1 MAAILCASVPAKN
14 QPRPPRVVYTVQ
26 LTPSTREAV
35 DAFSDRTG
43 LPKTVMLERLT
54 AWFQAQPWEIQ
65 TAIMDGD
72 PDVRRQ
78 AAATVI
84 ARMAGLDRDA
94 KLSAAVD
101 LDLVQSLEA
110 VQALTARALAEARA
124 TQIKAKPP
132 SKP

>member
-1 MAAILCASVPAKN
+1 MSVFSSAVAAKPS
-14 QPRPPRVVYTVQ
+14 RRVVNNVS
-26 LTPSTREAV
+26 L
-35 DAFSDRTG
+35 SDRAFGILNAYTDRSG
-43 LPKTVMLERLT
+43 LNKTVTIERLL
-54 AWFQAQPWEIQ
+54 AWFEAQPWEIQ